1 MSKYFD
7 DKELFLGPKMD
18 QYGSHMIISD
28 VKKPIQTK
36 YLYIDTKFRDD
47 YSDDFKI
54 DYNLTLDERINEIR
68 SLYLTNIEIPI
79 TFFNISEDLENNVL
93 KVIEG
98 SNEHLITIPNGQYS
112 ESSLINEL
120 VTQSSGKGLSF
131 SPTSANITVKT
142 TITASSDI
150 TVVLNVD
157 KYGSLKKKDFT
168 STLGWLLGFRKASYT
183 IASGSGKESE
193 SFINIKGPK
202 YLYLTIDEFNGRINR
217 SVLGRI
223 QMDNKNYSY
232 GEILPANVGN
242 GYLKSE
248 LRLYPKKNDILRI
261 NLKLMDEYGHIINLN
276 GENISLALT
285 VEFE

>member
-1 MSKYFD
+1 M
-7 DKELFLGPKMD
+7 
-18 QYGSHMIISD
+18 
-28 VKKPIQTK
+28 
-36 YLYIDTKFRDD
+36 R
-47 YSDDFKI
+47 
-54 DYNLTLDERINEIR
+54 
-68 SLYLTNIEIPI
+68 
-79 TFFNISEDLENNVL
+79 
-93 KVIEG
+93 
-98 SNEHLITIPNGQYS
+98 
-112 ESSLINEL
+112 
-120 VTQSSGKGLSF
+120 
-131 SPTSANITVKT
+131 
-142 TITASSDI
+142 
-150 TVVLNVD
+150 
-157 KYGSLKKKDFT
+157 
-168 STLGWLLGFRKASYT
+168 FRKHLF
-183 IASGSGKESE
+183 IASGVAKESE

-223 QMDNKNYSY
+223 QMDNKNYAY